1 MIVSALNSER
11 FKHSSTSAVHAD
23 PLEWASE
30 ATFEFPVS
38 VQVLLMLLAH
48 GPHFERHKGWA
59 SDMEQV

>member
-48 GPHFERHKGWA
+48 GPHFER
-59 SDMEQV
+59 QRL